1 MTKLDSHETKTAFAA
16 RVGLT
21 KGRISQLVAEGLPVQ
36 SDGRIDV
43 VQADSYGLPTVSV
56 TFTDFVPAPGHT
68 YRITVT
74 GRAADGSLTSLK
86 VNAFYYDTT
95 TEDYAINTQV
105 SYDDITVQ
113 FRRTVMGGD
122 PMTSSEQWITPA

>member
-1 MTKLDSHETKTAFAA
+1 
-16 RVGLT
+16 V
-21 KGRISQLVAEGLPVQ
+21 LVLFERL

>member
-1 MTKLDSHETKTAFAA
+1 MLNQCVSDG
-16 RVGLT
+16 VLNV
-21 KGRISQLVAEGLPVQ
+21 SQIASGYDFDGADVLVLFERL

>member
-1 MTKLDSHETKTAFAA
+1 MLNQCVSDG
-16 RVGLT
+16 VLNV
-21 KGRISQLVAEGLPVQ
+21 SQIASGYDFDGADVLVLFERL

-95 TEDYAINTQV
+95 TEDYDINTQV

>member
-1 MTKLDSHETKTAFAA
+1 MLNQCVSDG
-16 RVGLT
+16 VLNV
-21 KGRISQLVAEGLPVQ
+21 SQIASGYDFDGADVLVLFERL

-74 GRAADGSLTSLK
+74 GRAADGSLTPLK